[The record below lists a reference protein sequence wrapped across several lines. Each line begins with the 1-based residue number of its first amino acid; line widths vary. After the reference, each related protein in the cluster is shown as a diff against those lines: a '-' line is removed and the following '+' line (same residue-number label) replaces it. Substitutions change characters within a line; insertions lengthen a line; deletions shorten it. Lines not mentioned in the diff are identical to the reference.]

1 MALTI
6 TATGSEIST
15 EKYLVTATS
24 DDVLTT
30 SVVMEVFINS
40 NSVAHTLEHLPD
52 FGTND
57 EFSFEVNSIVKDYFQ
72 NEFLPLTGANQT
84 ARLNALVGF
93 RFYEVFSGVVQVT
106 SYSSNVII
114 KNATQDVFEIE
125 DFDIADYDCGDT
137 GSSSSKLLTSQPSTL
152 PVGDLT
158 SVFLSCLSASYSG
171 IAPTLTPKQEW
182 TVETYLNGV
191 LVTQVTEALD
201 VPNRTIPNA
210 PSANKHD
217 ISNYRFDFDSSGG
230 YDEVR
235 IYVRDIASP
244 FTQRSETK
252 TFKLNDSC
260 EKDITLSWY
269 NELGGQDTF
278 TFLGNINR
286 VGKYTDSTF
295 KKTRP
300 VNPLSTDVG
309 DLVYKSGYNYEYELF
324 SDRMPENVVQ
334 WLSKILINKRAAI
347 QSKATNEVQDL
358 ALTGD
363 TYHGNMP
370 EAASY
375 FGLVDGG
382 NGFAYGA
389 PGRSGN
395 FLKYDLSNDTTS
407 TIATAFPAGAAVQ
420 YGVGIKSNV
429 NSKIYYMNTNAINL
443 DILVFDTVGE
453 THTTIGVLTGNYFE
467 PAITPSGII
476 YANGS
481 GTVLKIDTNTDTVS
495 EITAVGQ
502 AGGGFAVYKSG
513 FVYIVPSVGG
523 EFYKLDVSDDSIAT
537 IAAPLLTNSLISGVL
552 TPAGKIYCY
561 IQDATPNRMFVI
573 DTSNDSSYDFDT
585 GVVTANGYRSTFLLS
600 DDNVYLLG
608 YAQADVLKIDTTNDS
623 ISVAGAITDNQNYD
637 LALVV
642 NDKVYAPS
650 GIQNEQV
657 LKLVFESATIR
668 VEGKYFPIVIT
679 TDETV
684 LEDKFTPETIFGIKF
699 RMANRRKG
707 LK

>member
-1 MALTI
+1 
-6 TATGSEIST
+6 
-15 EKYLVTATS
+15 
-24 DDVLTT
+24 
-30 SVVMEVFINS
+30 
-40 NSVAHTLEHLPD
+40 
-52 FGTND
+52 
-57 EFSFEVNSIVKDYFQ
+57 
-72 NEFLPLTGANQT
+72 
-84 ARLNALVGF
+84 
-93 RFYEVFSGVVQVT
+93 
-106 SYSSNVII
+106 
-114 KNATQDVFEIE
+114 
-125 DFDIADYDCGDT
+125 
-137 GSSSSKLLTSQPSTL
+137 
-152 PVGDLT
+152 
-158 SVFLSCLSASYSG
+158 
-171 IAPTLTPKQEW
+171 
-182 TVETYLNGV
+182 
-191 LVTQVTEALD
+191 
-201 VPNRTIPNA
+201 
-210 PSANKHD
+210 
-217 ISNYRFDFDSSGG
+217 
-230 YDEVR
+230 
-235 IYVRDIASP
+235 
-244 FTQRSETK
+244 
-252 TFKLNDSC
+252 
-260 EKDITLSWY
+260 
-269 NELGGQDTF
+269 
-278 TFLGNINR
+278 
-286 VGKYTDSTF
+286 
-295 KKTRP
+295 
-300 VNPLSTDVG
+300 
-309 DLVYKSGYNYEYELF
+309 
-324 SDRMPENVVQ
+324 
-334 WLSKILINKRAAI
+334 
-347 QSKATNEVQDL
+347 
-358 ALTGD
+358 
-363 TYHGNMP
+363 
-370 EAASY
+370 
-375 FGLVDGG
+375 
-382 NGFAYGA
+382 
-389 PGRSGN
+389 
-395 FLKYDLSNDTTS
+395 
-407 TIATAFPAGAAVQ
+407 
-420 YGVGIKSNV
+420 
-429 NSKIYYMNTNAINL
+429 L

-453 THTTIGVLTGNYFE
+453 THTTIGVLTCNYFE

-481 GTVLKIDTNTDTVS
+481 GKVLKIDTNTDTVS

>member
-30 SVVMEVFINS
+30 SVLMEVFINS
-40 NSVAHTLEHLPD
+40 NNIEHTLEHLPD
-52 FGTND
+52 FGTTD
-57 EFSFEVNSIVKDYFQ
+57 EFSFEINSIVKDYFE
-72 NEFLPLTGANQT
+72 NDFLPLTGANQT

-125 DFDIADYDCGDT
+125 DFDIADYNCGDT
-137 GSSSSKLLTSQPSTL
+137 GSSSSKLLTSQPSTI

-158 SVFLSCLSASYSG
+158 SVFLSCLTASYSG
-171 IAPTLTPKQEW
+171 VAPTLTPKQEW

-191 LVTQVTEALD
+191 LVTQTTEALD

-210 PSANKHD
+210 PSGNKHD

-252 TFKLNDSC
+252 IFKLNDSC

-278 TFLGNINR
+278 TFLGNITR
-286 VGKYTDSTF
+286 TGKYTDSTF

-324 SDRMPENVVQ
+324 SDRMPENTVQ

-347 QSKATNEVQDL
+347 QTKASGVSASELGLLYNWFAVDQGNGGDGTASGGIVNPTQTGWSVPATGDFNTLKTFVTSDGGALKQTGLSNWDSPNSGATNSAKFNAVGGGL
-358 ALTGD
+358 RGAVGGFGAL
-363 TYHGNMP
+363 
-370 EAASY
+370 
-375 FGLVDGG
+375 
-382 NGFAYGA
+382 
-389 PGRSGN
+389 
-395 FLKYDLSNDTTS
+395 K
-407 TIATAFPAGAAVQ
+407 
-420 YGVGIKSNV
+420 
-429 NSKIYYMNTNAINL
+429 
-443 DILVFDTVGE
+443 
-453 THTTIGVLTGNYFE
+453 LTGNFMTYADLGTTYAGWFLSYNNT
-467 PAITPSGII
+467 AISATSFLHE
-476 YANGS
+476 YGS
-481 GTVLKIDTNTDTVS
+481 SIRLFR
-495 EITAVGQ
+495 A
-502 AGGGFAVYKSG
+502 A
-513 FVYIVPSVGG
+513 VGG
-523 EFYKLDVSDDSIAT
+523 ENDGD
-537 IAAPLLTNSLISGVL
+537 LIQGAYVGNNGV
-552 TPAGKIYCY
+552 
-561 IQDATPNRMFVI
+561 
-573 DTSNDSSYDFDT
+573 SYDGIVIGSQVWINRNLYETKFNDGTDIPNVTDDT
-585 GVVTANGYRSTFLLS
+585 DWNNLTTGALCVYNNAALS
-600 DDNVYLLG
+600 LP
-608 YAQADVLKIDTTNDS
+608 KS
-623 ISVAGAITDNQNYD
+623 S
-637 LALVV
+637 
-642 NDKVYAPS
+642 
-650 GIQNEQV
+650 
-657 LKLVFESATIR
+657 
-668 VEGKYFPIVIT
+668 KYFPIVIT